1 MFKTI
6 RQEFQSLKG
15 QDRNSNIEKDNVG
28 SPMLIMIVPEFQCL
42 KGYGRNSNVKKEKV
56 DFQSL
61 KE

>member
-1 MFKTI
+1 
-6 RQEFQSLKG
+6 
-15 QDRNSNIEKDNVG
+15 
-28 SPMLIMIVPEFQCL
+28 MLIMIVPEFQCL